1 MTLDYSSMYMAYYVE
16 FIAFFSFN
24 KIYKSSNNL
33 TLYLIHWYSDPYHRL
48 MKDHHVKRVLLIA
61 YLLACGLA
69 LGIKKPK
76 KDSKVT
82 TSIKKVASYIQ

>member
-1 MTLDYSSMYMAYYVE
+1 
-16 FIAFFSFN
+16 
-24 KIYKSSNNL
+24 
-33 TLYLIHWYSDPYHRL
+33 

>member
-1 MTLDYSSMYMAYYVE
+1 MLSLLP
-16 FIAFFSFN
+16 FFH
-24 KIYKSSNNL
+24 L
-33 TLYLIHWYSDPYHRL
+33 YSDPYHRL
-48 MKDHHVKRVLLIA
+48 MKEHHVKRVLLIA